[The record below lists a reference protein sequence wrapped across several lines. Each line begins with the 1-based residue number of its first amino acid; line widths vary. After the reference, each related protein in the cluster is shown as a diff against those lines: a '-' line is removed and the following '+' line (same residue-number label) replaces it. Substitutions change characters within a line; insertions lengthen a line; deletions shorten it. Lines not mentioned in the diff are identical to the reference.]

1 MSLVLLLI
9 GVFLLIKGD
18 FRILGRSIPKDQG
31 RLIGIVLAAP
41 FTISFCASFFIVS
54 SYMST
59 IDPTA
64 LDSVDT
70 LMTVMESPE
79 YAGLMAL
86 EVISMIIA
94 LVVVGYLIF
103 SRPQTPPGV
112 PAEFPPLMRPPS
124 ASYPLSTPGYGA
136 PTTPPPSVMTV
147 AEAAAYLRVTE
158 ADIQGLID
166 DGKLPAARTASGFR
180 IARSAIDDYLTNG

>member
-1 MSLVLLLI
+1 MSLILLLI
-9 GVFLLIKGD
+9 GIFLLIKGD
-18 FRILGRSIPKDQG
+18 FRIAGRSIPKDQG

-54 SYMST
+54 SYVST
-59 IDPTA
+59 IDPTT
-64 LDSVDT
+64 LDSFDT
-70 LMTVMESPE
+70 LMTLMDSPE
-79 YAGLMAL
+79 YAGLMTL
-86 EVISMIIA
+86 EVVSMIIA
-94 LVVVGYLIF
+94 VAVAGYLIF

-112 PAEFPPLMRPPS
+112 PAEFPPPMRPPS
-124 ASYPLSTPGYGA
+124 ASYPLPLSTLTSSTPL
-136 PTTPPPSVMTV
+136 PSVMTV